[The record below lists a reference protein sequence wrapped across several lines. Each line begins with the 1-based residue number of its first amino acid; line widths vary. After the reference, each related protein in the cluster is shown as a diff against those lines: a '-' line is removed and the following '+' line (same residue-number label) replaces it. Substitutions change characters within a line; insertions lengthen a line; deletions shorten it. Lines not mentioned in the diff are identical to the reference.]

1 MIDQMKNTLAILF
14 LTILFIK
21 PAAAQNQ
28 MYDPALANK
37 LGGDERGMKMYV
49 LVILKTGV
57 ADIKDSTIRAQLFRG
72 HFANI
77 NKLAEEGKMLT
88 AGPMADNEQH
98 YRGIFLFNVSNVAEA
113 KELLKG
119 DPTVVNH
126 IFEPL
131 FYELYGSA
139 ALQEI
144 PEIHRKIQKV
154 KVE

>member
-1 MIDQMKNTLAILF
+1 MINQMKNSLLFLF
-14 LTILFIK
+14 LTILFLK
-21 PAAAQNQ
+21 PASAQNQ
-28 MYDPALANK
+28 VYDPVLAKK

-49 LVILKTGV
+49 LVILKTGS
-57 ADIKDSTIRAQLFRG
+57 ADIKDSTLRAQYFRG

-77 NKLAEEGKMLT
+77 NKLAEDGKMLT
-88 AGPMADNEQH
+88 AGPLEDNDQQ